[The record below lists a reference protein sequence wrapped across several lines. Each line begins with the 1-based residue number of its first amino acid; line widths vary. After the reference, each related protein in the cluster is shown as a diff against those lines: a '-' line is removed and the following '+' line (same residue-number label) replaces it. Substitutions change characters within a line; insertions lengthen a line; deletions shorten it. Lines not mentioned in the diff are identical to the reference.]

1 MNKRVQTLLKN
12 QGSDFFSR
20 IGKKGFQVTC
30 DRYFNGDRE
39 AMKRWLTDMGQ
50 WAIYHDLPYHKPAIE
65 RFPGLHPA
73 HIEQQV
79 TWLDYVERAISP
91 DFPPFGE
98 NLTDNT

>member
-39 AMKRWLTDMGQ
+39 AMKRWLTDMGN
-50 WAIYHDLPYHKPAIE
+50 WAIYSGLSYHKPEIE
-65 RFPGLHPA
+65 RYPGVHPA
-73 HIEQQV
+73 HIAQQAE
-79 TWLDYVERAISP
+79 WLSYVQAAINP
-91 DFPPFGE
+91 DFPPLQEIMGE
-98 NLTDNT
+98 DT